1 MKPLGIAGPSDS
13 GKTTLVERLVPQL
26 RERGSV
32 ATIKHLRC
40 RVRVDEEGK
49 DTDRHRAA
57 GAAATYG
64 VMDDGS
70 WFATGEERSLA
81 GLLERLAPDHDYVL
95 VEGYSDAAI
104 PTVALAGRDHAGETV
119 LAAERGADVDVA
131 AVADALDDCD
141 PVETLSSLVARARR
155 GRDDRAGAVATFAG
169 RVEGDAHG
177 DCAGIE
183 RDLRAREGVHE
194 VVLHRRAGI
203 VGPDDVVL
211 AVAVAG
217 TRAAALGAVGA
228 AADRLDAG
236 LDGSAVTVEDEPDR
250 RSDPGR
256 GF

>member
-1 MKPLGIAGPSDS
+1 MKPLGITGPSDS
-13 GKTTLVERLVPQL
+13 GKTTLIERLVPRL

-49 DTDRHRAA
+49 DTHRHRAA
-57 GAAATYG
+57 GAEATYG
-64 VMDDGS
+64 VMDDGT
-70 WFATGEERSLA
+70 WFATGEERSLE
-81 GLLERLAPDHDYVL
+81 GLFERLAPDHDYVL

-119 LAAERGADVDVA
+119 LAADCGADADVE
-131 AVADALDDCD
+131 AVVEALEDCD

-155 GRDDRAGAVATFAG
+155 SRDGRSGAVATFAG
-169 RVEGDAHG
+169 RVEGDARG
-177 DCAGIE
+177 DRAGIE

-194 VVLHRRAGI
+194 AVLHRRAGV
-203 VGPDDVVL
+203 VGPGDVVL
-211 AVAVAG
+211 AVALAG

-250 RSDPGR
+250 RSDPGED
-256 GF
+256 F